1 MDAPKGSRATGRRF
15 GLAAAAERDA
25 SARRRLAAEVQRARV
40 WLPLAIIGI
49 VLLFELG
56 LLPNLGPGPNPWVR
70 LGFYAVFGPL
80 ATVITLSWI
89 LGEVQGRERAQ
100 AELGATYLELQQSHD
115 LLASIH
121 AVTERFALAADVEE
135 AIRAGVTGLRK
146 ATGARGSALV
156 LGASDPDL
164 TAEEG
169 LDGAVRDRIRAR
181 DARIR
186 GGGLPDDVES
196 VDGGTLHVLS
206 APVRIAGTIEGS
218 VHAVFDEAPEAT
230 ARDAFFILAG
240 EFASALEATRGRMR
254 DLLTLFEVDRS
265 VRAEGNLDNLLGR
278 LLERTM
284 QRVDATGG
292 AVFLADDGPL
302 LHPKVVR
309 PDRSLAPL
317 RSGEDRLARLAAAG
331 TPQLIGVIGDE
342 LRSEGGGLLADAA
355 CAVVLP
361 MTTDDDTLGA
371 LVLVHD
377 RPGAVGEAQLPFLAL
392 LAGQVATAVRNA
404 RAYLASEEVAIG
416 EERSRIAREIH
427 DGVAQS
433 LAFAA
438 LKVDLATRLLDRD
451 GDRAREELAYA
462 KTTVRDA
469 IAELRRSIFAL
480 RPVDLERHGFV
491 DTVRRYAD
499 DFGPQNGIQV
509 EVEVQ
514 DVGEVDVRA
523 EAILF
528 RIFQEAMHNVAKHA
542 GARSVTVR
550 LGRDG
555 AGRAFVEV
563 ADDGVGFDLDT
574 VEDRVTSAGGLGL
587 RQMRERVEARGG
599 TFDMTSAP
607 GEGTRVHAALG

>member
-1 MDAPKGSRATGRRF
+1 MDAPHGSRATGRRF

-25 SARRRLAAEVQRARV
+25 SARRRLATEVQRARI

-49 VLLFELG
+49 VFLFELG
-56 LLPNLGPGPNPWVR
+56 LLPQLGPGTNPWVR

-80 ATVITLSWI
+80 ATTITLSWI
-89 LGEVQGRERAQ
+89 LGEVKGRERAQ
-100 AELGATYLELQQSHD
+100 AELGSTYLELQQSHD

-135 AIRAGVTGLRK
+135 AIRAGVTGIRK

-169 LDGAVRDRIRAR
+169 LDPATRDRIRAR

-186 GGGLPDDVES
+186 GGGQPGEAEP
-196 VDGGTLHVLS
+196 VDGGTAYVLS
-206 APVRIAGTIEGS
+206 APVRIAGTTEGS
-218 VHAVFDEAPEAT
+218 VHAVFDAPPETT
-230 ARDAFFILAG
+230 ARDAFYILAG

-265 VRAEGNLDNLLGR
+265 VRAEGNLDRLLGR

-284 QRVDATGG
+284 QRVDANAG

-309 PDRSLAPL
+309 PDRPLEPL
-317 RSGEDRLARLAAAG
+317 RSGEDRLARLAASG
-331 TPQLIGVIGDE
+331 TPHLIGVIGDD
-342 LRSEGGGLLADAA
+342 LREEGGGLLQGAA

-361 MTTDDDTLGA
+361 LATETDTLGA

-377 RPGAVGEAQLPFLAL
+377 RPGAVGEGQLPFLAL

-433 LAFAA
+433 LAFAG

-451 GDRAREELAYA
+451 ADRARAELALA
-462 KTTVRDA
+462 RTTVRDA

-499 DFGPQNGIQV
+499 DFGPQNGVQVQV
-509 EVEVQ
+509 EIQEVG
-514 DVGEVDVRA
+514 DVDVRN

-542 GARSVTVR
+542 GARTVTVH
-550 LGRDG
+550 LGRD
-555 AGRAFVEV
+555 AEGRTFVDV
-563 ADDGVGFDLDT
+563 ADDGAGFDVDA
-574 VEDRVTSAGGLGL
+574 VGDRVTSAGGLGL

-599 TFDMTSAP
+599 TFEMHSAP
-607 GEGTRVHAALG
+607 GEGTRVRAALG